1 MKALLD
7 RLVRRGIVCCG
18 HDTWIEMLH
27 AHIDI
32 YIHIRMYLHTQAYSM
47 EALHDRLARECVL

>member
-1 MKALLD
+1 
-7 RLVRRGIVCCG
+7 
-18 HDTWIEMLH
+18 MLH
-27 AHIDI
+27 TLIDI